1 MSHAKNNILNRLKAA
16 NAIEKSSAHLSYQP
30 WGHELNVTLDEKV
43 RRFITAMEASHAE
56 MHTIEA
62 SQLESTIARI
72 VSDKACQTA
81 AIGTDG
87 EYIHAFRNGLAQV
100 QVVEFERHIE
110 EWKSELFNQIDV
122 GITHVLVGIA
132 DTGALVL
139 WPSEYEPR
147 TLSLVPPKHIAVIKQ
162 STLKCNFLEVMVEQ
176 EWAHHMPTN
185 ALLISGPSKTADIQ
199 QTLAYGAHGPS
210 ELVVLLLTDQ

>member
-30 WGHELNVTLDEKV
+30 WGHEKNATQNEKV
-43 RRFITAMEASHAE
+43 HRFITAMEASHAE
-56 MHTIEA
+56 IHTIEA

-100 QVVEFERHIE
+100 KVVEFERHIE

-122 GITHVLVGIA
+122 GITHVLAGIA

-147 TLSLVPPKHIAVIKQ
+147 NLV
-162 STLKCNFLEVMVEQ
+162 L
-176 EWAHHMPTN
+176 
-185 ALLISGPSKTADIQ
+185 
-199 QTLAYGAHGPS
+199 GAS
-210 ELVVLLLTDQ
+210 

>member
-30 WGHELNVTLDEKV
+30 WGHEQNVTQNEKV
-43 RRFITAMEASHAE
+43 HRFITTMEASHAE

-87 EYIHAFRNGLAQV
+87 EYIHAFRNGLTQV
-100 QVVEFERHIE
+100 KVVEFERHIE

-122 GITHVLVGIA
+122 GITHVLAGIA

-176 EWAHHMPTN
+176 EWTHHMPTN